1 MAVKKTK
8 RNIAYGL
15 NQPNVDVFPVPI
27 VAERA
32 PTNNDKAEV
41 GTRWID
47 RSGDDAYVLTSI
59 KSGVPSWVNTGGGSA
74 NFSSITATD
83 DITSTNGD
91 ISSGGSVSSTTG
103 MTVGNTLTVSAGDV
117 DVTSGSVVLG
127 SAGEGFVL
135 STGVRVL
142 SDSGDPNGSV
152 TSTQGSL
159 YLRTDGSGTSNRAY
173 INTDGGTTWTSIT
186 TAA

>member
-59 KSGVPSWVNTGGGSA
+59 KSGVPSWVSTGGGSA
-74 NFSSITATD
+74 NFSSVTATD

-91 ISSGGSVSSTTG
+91 ISSGGTISSTGSITA
-103 MTVGNTLTVSAGDV
+103 GNTLNVTLGDV
-117 DVTSGSVVLG
+117 DVQSAGNGISLGNGAKVIDGAGSPDGSV
-127 SAGEGFVL
+127 AA
-135 STGVRVL
+135 
-142 SDSGDPNGSV
+142 P
-152 TSTQGSL
+152 QGSL
-159 YLRTDGSGTSNRAY
+159 YLRTDGSSTSTRLY
-173 INTDGGTTWTSIT
+173 SNTDGGTTWTSIT